1 VRYLADHHISH
12 RTVSLLQAQG
22 FDIYRVSDVLPPD
35 AEDGHLLEHARTEER
50 TVISQDL
57 DYSALLASTG
67 YNKPSVVSLRL
78 HNNRPERLAVVLE
91 KILPSVE
98 ADLQTGVIVVI
109 EEGRIRIRS
118 LPLP

>member
-1 VRYLADHHISH
+1 MRYLGDHHISH
-12 RTVSLLQAQG
+12 RTVSLLKARG
-22 FDIYRVSDVLPPD
+22 FDIYRVSDVLPSD
-35 AEDGHLLEHARTEER
+35 AEDIQILELARTEDR
-50 TVISQDL
+50 VVISQDL

-78 HNNRPERLAVVLE
+78 HNNRPERIATVLE

-98 ADLQTGVIVVI
+98 SELQIGAIVVV
-109 EEGRIRIRS
+109 EEGRIRIRL

>member
-22 FDIYRVSDVLPPD
+22 FDIYRVSDVLPSD
-35 AEDGHLLEHARTEER
+35 AEDIRILELARTEDR

-57 DYSALLASTG
+57 DFSALLASTV

-78 HNNRPERLAVVLE
+78 HNNRPERIGAVLAQV
-91 KILPSVE
+91 LPSIE
-98 ADLQTGVIVVI
+98 SELQTGAIVVI
-109 EEGRIRIRS
+109 EEGRIRIRL

>member
-1 VRYLADHHISH
+1 MRYLADHHISH
-12 RTVSLLQAQG
+12 RTVSLLKSQG
-22 FDIYRVSDVLPPD
+22 FDIYRASDVLPVNAAD
-35 AEDGHLLEHARTEER
+35 LQILELARRENR

-57 DYSALLASTG
+57 DYSALLASKG
-67 YNKPSVVSLRL
+67 YNRPSVVSLRL
-78 HNNRPERLAVVLE
+78 HNNRPERITTILE

-109 EEGRIRIRS
+109 EESRIRIRP

>member
-1 VRYLADHHISH
+1 MRYLADHHISH
-12 RTVSLLQAQG
+12 RTVSLLKAQG
-22 FDIYRVSDVLPPD
+22 FDIYRVSDVLPSD
-35 AEDGHLLEHARTEER
+35 AEDIAILDYARTEDQ

-57 DYSALLASTG
+57 DYSALLASSG

-98 ADLQTGVIVVI
+98 TDLQRGVIVVI
-109 EEGRIRIRS
+109 EEGRIRIRL